1 MANPICLSPLK
12 FYDKRLKQNHN
23 KSYAY
28 GHVTPLVMPFNTLD
42 PFQFVLPYN
51 ATDIVY
57 AQLTSYGYG
66 GKNFNGTEVIITG
79 FIDHLKE
86 AGLKVVNVY
95 NQEIGNKKICI
106 FPGLYPL
113 SKVTYEGVYD
123 LRLKDDQDNW
133 YYSEMFCF
141 SNNTSNLLTIEY
153 WNPECDFAMNNGLIT
168 FTDGFKFKL
177 RLNTELGKPEYSF
190 EEEVTKRLGYQFIEN
205 QTSKKIYKFNA
216 VVPEYICDAMRI
228 IKLCSKKTI
237 TSLDS
242 TYDAISFDMDV
253 DWQDQGDLASVN
265 CSFETDNVIAVVGG
279 YRYKNLGGDYNADYN
294 NDYDN
299 Q

>member
-12 FYDKRLKQNHN
+12 FYGSTEMRNHR

-28 GHVTPLVMPFNTLD
+28 GHIAPLVMPFNTLD
-42 PFQFVLPYN
+42 PFQFVLPYDVN
-51 ATDIVY
+51 DITY
-57 AQLTSYGYG
+57 AQLTSYGYD
-66 GKNFNGTEVIITG
+66 GKNGSEVIGTG

-106 FPGLYPL
+106 FPGLYSL
-113 SKVTYEGVYD
+113 FKVRYEGLYD
-123 LRLKDDQDNW
+123 LRLEDNLGNW
-133 YYSEMFCF
+133 YYSELFCF
-141 SNNTSNLLTIEY
+141 SSNIDNLLTIEY
-153 WNPECDFAMNNGLIT
+153 WNPECDFAMHNGLIT

-205 QTSKKIYKFNA
+205 QTSKKTYKFNA
-216 VVPEYICDAMRI
+216 IVPEYVCDAMRI

-237 TSLDS
+237 TSLGNAYEA
-242 TYDAISFDMDV
+242 TSFDMDV
-253 DWQDQGDLASVN
+253 DWQDQGDLASVT
-265 CSFETDNVIAVVGG
+265 CSFDTDNVISVVGG